1 VSISLD
7 TSGPLPAEP
16 LATVPRGARLAA
28 GFIALSV
35 LVGTAGGVM
44 QLGVPLLAMS
54 RGATNAQVNLV
65 RSVGGLGMLLVVI
78 PIGFLVDRLGARRVF
93 RAGALAG
100 AAIAVVYA
108 TAPPSFAV
116 ILLMALEGLFAPL
129 RFTALTASFYG
140 RLSSIGIEKAGWFKA
155 SMSAG
160 LTFLGPLIGGLL
172 ARGAGFPA
180 LFGVVAAVHLL
191 SASLAATVELEGAR
205 AHPGPAAGARLADKV
220 ASLRAMLRAPSIRP
234 ALAAELLGAATFSA
248 FGAFVLVVAVRV
260 HGADP
265 AVASRILIVEGLS
278 FVVTAFQGGRFAS
291 DRPRLRRVAGLAGA
305 LGAVGTALAPGPVS
319 LALAGVA
326 IGVATG
332 LVHVFVASWIASLDG
347 AKGRVTALFQVAA
360 GLGVTLG
367 PLATA
372 LAGRWIPAQ
381 GVLLVFLLPFLLL
394 AVGAAGARAASA
406 RHRDRP
412 LDASGATS
420 RHPGSTPMAL
430 ERQQV
435 PQYLNDTRFIILST
449 VGPANSPATRALGS
463 FAADGLTV
471 YFSTGRTSDKVG
483 QIAANPNVSILFQ
496 HERQEVAS
504 FANVEIRGVAE
515 VLACEE
521 ERAKAIR
528 LISLRNPRFKER
540 AEKGELGGNALL
552 RVTPKQVKVVDFSKG
567 HGPAAVSNI
576 EV

>member
-1 VSISLD
+1 M
-7 TSGPLPAEP
+7 
-16 LATVPRGARLAA
+16 PRGARLAV
-28 GFIALSV
+28 GFFALNV

-44 QLGVPLLAMS
+44 QLGVPLLALS
-54 RGATNAQVNLV
+54 GGATNAQIGLV

-78 PIGFLVDRLGARRVF
+78 PIGFLVDHLGARRVF
-93 RAGALAG
+93 RVGALAG

-108 TAPPSFAV
+108 AAPSPLLV
-116 ILLMALEGLFAPL
+116 VLLMGLEGLFAPL

-140 RLSSIGIEKAGWFKA
+140 KLGSIGIEKAGWFKA
-155 SMSAG
+155 SMSVG

-172 ARGAGFPA
+172 GRSAGFPT
-180 LFGVVAAVHLL
+180 LFGVVVALHLL
-191 SASLAATVELEGAR
+191 SASLVTLAELEGAR
-205 AHPGPAAGARLADKV
+205 AHAAASPRPRLADR
-220 ASLRAMLRAPSIRP
+220 AAELLAMLRTASIRP
-234 ALAAELLGAATFSA
+234 ALAAEMLGAATFSA
-248 FGAFVLVVAVRV
+248 FSAFVVVVAVRV
-260 HGADP
+260 HGANA
-265 AVASRILIVEGLS
+265 AVASRVLIVEGLS
-278 FVVTAFQGGRFAS
+278 FVVTAFLGGRFAA
-291 DRPRLRRVAGLAGA
+291 DRARLRLVAGLAGVA
-305 LGAVGTALAPGPVS
+305 GTVGTAIASGPLS

-332 LVHVFVASWIASLDG
+332 LVHVFVASWIASLAG
-347 AKGRVTALFQVAA
+347 AKGRISALFQLAA

-367 PLATA
+367 PLACA
-372 LAGRWIPAQ
+372 LAGRWVPAQ
-381 GVLLVFLLPFLLL
+381 DVLLLFLPLFILL
-394 AVGAAGARAASA
+394 AVGAAGARAAST

-412 LDASGATS
+412 QDASDAAS
-420 RHPGSTPMAL
+420 RHTGSNPMAL

-449 VGPANSPATRALGS
+449 VGPANTPATRALGS

-471 YFSTGRTSDKVG
+471 YFSTGKTSDKVG

-496 HERQEVAS
+496 HEQQEVKD

-515 VLACEE
+515 VLATEE

-528 LISLRNPRFKER
+528 LISIRNPRFKER
-540 AEKGELGGNALL
+540 AEKGELGGNAFL

-567 HGPAAVSNI
+567 HGPAAVSSI